1 MTETGGIKIKK
12 RMTAGQ
18 ILIFGF
24 LAVILIG
31 TTLLTMPIS
40 SNSGEF
46 TSVRTAMFTSVSA
59 TCVTGLIIE
68 DTALYWSPFG
78 QTVIICMIQI
88 GGLGF
93 MTMTVLF
100 SMLIRR
106 TITPRERII
115 ISQSLGLNTNSGM
128 IKLVKRIL
136 IGTFTIE
143 ALGAILLSTRFVPV
157 FGWRDGILKGIFH
170 SISAF
175 CNAGF
180 DLLGT
185 YSGAYSSVSAFGSD
199 PVIMLTFVFLILV
212 GGIGFIVWDDIYDF
226 VTKRDPIT
234 AYTKFILI
242 CSAILL
248 FGGAAVILLLEYGN
262 PSTLGKLPFGEK
274 VLAALFHSM
283 STRTAGFAAIDNT
296 LFTDAGKAF
305 SMFLMFIGGASG
317 STAGGAKV
325 GTVCLLIYTVFR
337 VAMGHS
343 DIVLF
348 KRKVSNDNILRAVS
362 ITGIVMTLVVVVAVI
377 ISSIDGVRFIDAMY
391 EAMSAGATV
400 GLSCGLTP
408 SLSLISHILLMVLM
422 FFGRVGILTITYSI
436 MLRIT
441 SKSSVISYP
450 ETYMLIG

>member
-1 MTETGGIKIKK
+1 MTETGSIKIKK
-12 RMTAGQ
+12 HMTAGQ
-18 ILIFGF
+18 ILILGF
-24 LAVILIG
+24 LAVIFIG
-31 TTLLTMPIS
+31 TTLLTLPIS
-40 SNSGEF
+40 SRSGEF

-68 DTALYWSPFG
+68 DTALHWSPFG

-136 IGTFTIE
+136 IGTFVIE
-143 ALGAILLSTRFVPV
+143 GLGAVLLSTRFVPI

-185 YSGAYSSVSAFGSD
+185 YSGAYSSVAAFGDD
-199 PVIMLTFVFLILV
+199 PAVMITFVFLILI

-234 AYTKFILI
+234 AYTKFILL

-262 PSTLGKLPFGEK
+262 PETLGKLPFGEK
-274 VLAALFHSM
+274 LLAAFFHSM

-305 SMFLMFIGGASG
+305 SMFLMLIGGASG
-317 STAGGAKV
+317 STAGGVKV
-325 GTVCLLIYTVFR
+325 GTACLIIYTVFR

-362 ITGIVMTLVVVVAVI
+362 ITGIVMILIVVVALV
-377 ISSIDGVRFIDAMY
+377 ISSVDGVRFIDAIY
-391 EAMSAGATV
+391 EAVSAAATV

-422 FFGRVGILTITYSI
+422 FFGRVGILTVTYSI